1 MTHNDILRRLR
12 YALNFKDSTMLEIFK
27 LSEHEIERATLTELL
42 KKEDEAG
49 YVECSNKVLES
60 FLDGLI
66 LYKRG
71 RQEGP
76 PKKSILQLSN
86 NSILKKLRVALKFQ
100 EADML
105 GIFKLAN
112 MEVSKSELTAL
123 FRKEGHKKYQE
134 CGDQFLRNFLMGL
147 TIRYRTDGSMPLS
160 IAAGEHAG

>member
-1 MTHNDILRRLR
+1 
-12 YALNFKDSTMLEIFK
+12 MLEIFK

-86 NSILKKLRVALKFQ
+86 NSILKKLNAAINFC
-100 EADML
+100 
-105 GIFKLAN
+105 GIF
-112 MEVSKSELTAL
+112 
-123 FRKEGHKKYQE
+123 
-134 CGDQFLRNFLMGL
+134 
-147 TIRYRTDGSMPLS
+147 
-160 IAAGEHAG
+160 